1 MKQDKKMITVKIAT
15 FGAIERRLPQD
26 FSLPCP
32 AGSSV
37 AAVLEDVARA
47 YPEAYGMLERCAC
60 AVGEDI
66 IPRQTALTQDS
77 TLVLLSP
84 VAGG

>member
-1 MKQDKKMITVKIAT
+1 
-15 FGAIERRLPQD
+15 
-26 FSLPCP
+26 
-32 AGSSV
+32 
-37 AAVLEDVARA
+37 
-47 YPEAYGMLERCAC
+47 MLERCAC

-77 TLVLLSP
+77 ILVLLSP